1 MAPNVKKN
9 KMTLKNDMTEKIILK
24 MPLYHKMLKNP
35 QNYQKML
42 CFDIIKNCLKT
53 TYHDIP
59 KNVLDIIKNTV

>member
-1 MAPNVKKN
+1 
-9 KMTLKNDMTEKIILK
+9 MTSKNDMTDKKNIL

-35 QNYQKML
+35 QHYQKML

-59 KNVLDIIKNTV
+59 KDVLDMIKNIV